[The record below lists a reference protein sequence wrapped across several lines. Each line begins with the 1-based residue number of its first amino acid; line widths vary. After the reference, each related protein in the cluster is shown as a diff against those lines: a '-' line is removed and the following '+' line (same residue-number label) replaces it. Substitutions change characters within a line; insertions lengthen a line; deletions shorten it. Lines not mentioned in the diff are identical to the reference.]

1 MKRENTVPLQ
11 PIPSADQTETMICRQ
26 AALERYCQLFA
37 RGHFPIMVEEPDGI
51 FRVFLS
57 TAERRKV

>member
-1 MKRENTVPLQ
+1 MKRESTAYQ
-11 PIPSADQTETMICRQ
+11 KSIPPSDQIETMTSRQ

-57 TAERRKV
+57 TAE

>member
-1 MKRENTVPLQ
+1 MKQESTAYRKS
-11 PIPSADQTETMICRQ
+11 IPPSDQMETMTSRH

-57 TAERRKV
+57 TAE